1 MFLWESGGCC
11 KSHLTQ
17 IIFHAVSKV
26 FLHRSGDPS
35 KSRVFL
41 LAATGVAAININ
53 GNTIHS
59 GLHIPCRGKLQIDQI
74 GQIDQNTEH
83 DIKSRFIEKDD
94 ASYPSNVLHIF
105 AENVPVKRHNENRL
119 KNIPGKLITIP
130 AKDEA
135 LKNSKISDVREA
147 QNRERPRLVA
157 LHQDLN

>member
-1 MFLWESGGCC
+1 MFLSESGGCC

-94 ASYPSNVLHIF
+94 ASYPSN
-105 AENVPVKRHNENRL
+105 ENRL